1 MEKIVLTS
9 KGEPEVFNKLWHK
22 IAEAESN
29 WKVEDLKLDEK
40 ISQSNVEIWDIYDK
54 LDSLFRITEKHE
66 EKF

>member
-9 KGEPEVFNKLWHK
+9 KGEPEVFNKFWHK